1 MEEAKHACKC
11 IICGEMKGEDEG
23 IRIVTEF
30 ICDDCE
36 IDIVATD
43 VLDEKYPFYIHQMKQ
58 IWIQRNA

>member
-1 MEEAKHACKC
+1 MEEAKHTCKC